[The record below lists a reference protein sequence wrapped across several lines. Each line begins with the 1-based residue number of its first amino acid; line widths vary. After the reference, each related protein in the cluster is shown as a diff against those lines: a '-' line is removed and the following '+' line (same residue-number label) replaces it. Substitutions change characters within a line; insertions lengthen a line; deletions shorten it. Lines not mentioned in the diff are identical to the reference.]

1 MLTEPVSGGLD
12 RVYARIQTVGS
23 IPVIISLLLVNGSAV
38 PFAKITANEEENYN
52 LRSILVQNSTGEGM
66 STNGTLTSMCKDV
79 TAKCQQK
86 LFLSVYHSITYCQR
100 NGTTRG
106 ETAA

>member
-52 LRSILVQNSTGEGM
+52 LRSILVQNSTGEG
-66 STNGTLTSMCKDV
+66 TKYFFGSMCKDV

-86 LFLSVYHSITYCQR
+86 LFFSVYHSITYCHR